1 MQLLQLLTDINV
13 DYLVGQ
19 VQAGA
24 QMLQVFESHAEH
36 LGPDAFKEFC
46 LPYLAQICDRV
57 KAKLGN
63 DSVPMIVF
71 AKGGGYHSLES
82 LRFVQLILF
91 LYPKS

>member
-1 MQLLQLLTDINV
+1 M

-82 LRFVQLILF
+82 LRFVQCIVFFIQIL
-91 LYPKS
+91 Y